1 MSLSHQVLQYELL
14 PEQRMLLSSISFFSI
29 LVRIHWVWQGADA
42 QKLTEPDVTSHFQ
55 NEEIPH
61 KLENLFKAKRIKQ
74 KEKKT
79 YSLLTD
85 YQITMYLMT
94 FELQEVCWH

>member
-14 PEQRMLLSSISFFSI
+14 REQRMLLSSISFFSI

-61 KLENLFKAKRIKQ
+61 KLENLFKAKKIKQ
-74 KEKKT
+74 KQKKT
-79 YSLLTD
+79 Y
-85 YQITMYLMT
+85 
-94 FELQEVCWH
+94 